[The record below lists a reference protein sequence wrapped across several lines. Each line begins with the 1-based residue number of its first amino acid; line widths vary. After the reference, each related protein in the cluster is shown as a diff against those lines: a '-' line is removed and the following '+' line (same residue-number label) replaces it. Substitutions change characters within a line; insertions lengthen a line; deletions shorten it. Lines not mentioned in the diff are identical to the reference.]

1 MKILIN
7 NRSSFSVEKKLV
19 RKIVKNIL
27 KKEGRTS
34 GQVSI
39 VFLNSQEI
47 REINKKYRGKD
58 KPTDVLSFVHDGVG
72 LEGTEIDFMGEV
84 LISPDDSK
92 EIIKVLIHGILH
104 LFGHNHKTENERR
117 AMEREENKYLNKI
130 CHDQK

>member
-19 RKIVKNIL
+19 RKTVKNIL

-104 LFGHNHKTENERR
+104 LLGYDHQLIKDRKVMEQKENL
-117 AMEREENKYLNKI
+117 YL
-130 CHDQK
+130 

>member
-104 LFGHNHKTENERR
+104 LLGYDHQSIKDRKVMEQKENL
-117 AMEREENKYLNKI
+117 YL
-130 CHDQK
+130 

>member
-104 LFGHNHKTENERR
+104 LLGYDHQSIKDRKVMEQKENF
-117 AMEREENKYLNKI
+117 YL
-130 CHDQK
+130 

>member
-27 KKEGRTS
+27 KKEGTTS

-104 LFGHNHKTENERR
+104 LLGYDHQSIKDRKVMEQKENL
-117 AMEREENKYLNKI
+117 YL
-130 CHDQK
+130 